1 MRVVLT
7 SARSM
12 PTKISRA
19 CRQHNRETSN
29 CEITRFGLNN
39 IADLSAESFM
49 WWPERFEI
57 LKFLLRLGAF
67 CFVFKS

>member
-7 SARSM
+7 NARSM

-19 CRQHNRETSN
+19 CRQHNGETSN

-39 IADLSAESFM
+39 IADLPAESFM

-57 LKFLLRLGAF
+57 FNVFVKVGCFLF
-67 CFVFKS
+67 CF